1 MCVESAH
8 AGLVW
13 MTLGQQLKAE
23 GNETVATVD
32 LCSARTCAVMTELF
46 PQSSRSK
53 LTQRRKAI
61 CDRASAL

>member
-13 MTLGQQLKAE
+13 MTLAQQLKAE
-23 GNETVATVD
+23 GNKTVVTVD
-32 LCSARTCAVMTELF
+32 LCSDDRAVSPELKNYTN
-46 PQSSRSK
+46 SK
-53 LTQRRKAI
+53 AINAI